1 MATTLYLGGR
11 VLVCDGVTP
20 AGEALVVRD
29 GRVAGVGA
37 RDAMARLAGR
47 DAETVDVR
55 GATILPG
62 LVDTHPH
69 VMHFGAF
76 AEPLVDIADA
86 RSHDEIVARIRECAA
101 TTPPG
106 DWIMTTPVGE
116 PHYFIRRSWRDL
128 AEGRLP
134 DRHVLDRAAPHHPV
148 LIQSWAPVIP
158 NVCALNG
165 LALERL
171 RITRDSPD
179 QVEHVWIE
187 KDAQGEPT
195 GILRGAVNNYYTN
208 DAFMNA
214 LLREIPLLQPDA
226 VLPGTV
232 RAMATYNR
240 LGVTTV
246 YEGHAMG
253 PGEIGV
259 WRMLREQGALTLRV
273 LTALEAESY
282 GLPWTHPLSMGEFR
296 DHLEA
301 ALAMEE
307 TSDDLLR
314 HHGVTLSRGGPCW
327 PGFLRM
333 WEPYRD
339 PWGEPTTGVEFV
351 EPEKE
356 QVALDFCAER
366 RLRLNFIGAGYR
378 DHDEFLDRAEAVAR
392 RIPIADRGCD
402 PAARVLPHRTGRPP
416 VRGARHARHHQH
428 VVLLGQGRP
437 LRRADRRPRAARPDP
452 AAPHARC
459 RAGGRLRQRL
469 GPEKRLRARR
479 ARGVARLRGQRS
491 AQRRPGAA
499 GHAGGGAVHVD
510 PGRRPGTRLGR
521 DRNTVAWQPRRPD
534 RRRPRSVALLAGR
547 PARDAGAADRAGR
560 ARRVGH
566 RRAVKRLRPAVVP
579 AACRGRARR

>member
-20 AGEALVVRD
+20 ADDALVVRD

-37 RDAMARLAGR
+37 RDAMTRLAGR

-86 RSHDEIVARIRECAA
+86 RSHDEIVARIRERAA

-116 PHYFIRRSWRDL
+116 AHYFIRRSWRDL

-134 DRHVLDRAAPHHPV
+134 DRHVLDRAAPRHPV
-148 LIQSWAPVIP
+148 FIQAWAPVIP
-158 NVCALNG
+158 NVCAMNG

-171 RITRDSPD
+171 RITRDTPE
-179 QVEHVWIE
+179 QVEHVWVE

-208 DAFMNA
+208 DPFMNG

-232 RAMATYNR
+232 RAMAAYNR

-253 PGEIGV
+253 AGEIGA
-259 WRMLREQGALTLRV
+259 WRVLREQDALTLRV

-282 GLPWTHPLSMGEFR
+282 GLPWTHPLSMGGFR

-307 TSDDLLR
+307 TGDDLLR
-314 HHGVTLSRGGPCW
+314 HQGVTLSRGGPCW

-333 WEPYRD
+333 WEPYRG

-356 QVALDFCAER
+356 QMALDFCAER

-378 DHDEFLDRAEAVAR
+378 DHDEFLDRAEAVDR
-392 RIPIADRGCD
+392 RISLADRGWILQHVFFLTER
-402 PAARVLPHRTGRPP
+402 AARRYAALGMRVTTSMSFCWGKGDLFVERIGEHVLPD
-416 VRGARHARHHQH
+416 
-428 VVLLGQGRP
+428 LIP
-437 LRRADRRPRAARPDP
+437 LRRMLDAGLVVGCGSDWGPKNVFEHVALAETHGFAGSGRRNDGPAQRVTREEALLMWTRDAAWALGWKGVGTLSPGSHADLIVVDRDP
-452 AAPHARC
+452 SRC
-459 RAGGRLRQRL
+459 ALDDLPATRVLRTVLGGR
-469 GPEKRLRARR
+469 
-479 ARGVARLRGQRS
+479 V
-491 AQRRPGAA
+491 
-499 GHAGGGAVHVD
+499 V
-510 PGRRPGTRLGR
+510 
-521 DRNTVAWQPRRPD
+521 W
-534 RRRPRSVALLAGR
+534 
-547 PARDAGAADRAGR
+547 DAGA
-560 ARRVGH
+560 
-566 RRAVKRLRPAVVP
+566 L
-579 AACRGRARR
+579 